1 MSKLAIFV
9 EGLTEQ
15 LFVEKLV
22 NVIAGERNVRFEL
35 RRASGAVSGRRC
47 FRLLRSVPPDQGEP
61 HYVLIVDCSNDE
73 LVNSRIREEYESLAR
88 ERYTLIIGIRDVYPA
103 ARADIPRIQR
113 RLTYGVRTVP
123 VPVVGVLVIMEI
135 EAWFLAEHTHFSRL
149 NPTAGMTPALVRGWF
164 GFNPETD
171 DMALR
176 EHPAHDIE
184 KIYFIAGTTY
194 RKKIGPLRRTVRL
207 LDVEMMCLNLV
218 GRYPPLK
225 LLVDTITNCLFPA

>member
-15 LFVEKLV
+15 LFVEKLI

-35 RRASGAVSGRRC
+35 RRASGKVSDRRRW
-47 FRLLRSVPPDQGEP
+47 RLLRSVSPDQGEP

-73 LVNSRIREEYESLAR
+73 LVNSRIREEYDSLVRAG
-88 ERYTLIIGIRDVYPA
+88 YVLIIGIRDVFPQL
-103 ARADIPRIQR
+103 RADIPRIQR
-113 RLTYGVRTVP
+113 RLIYGLRTTP
-123 VPVVGVLVIMEI
+123 VPVVGVLVVMEI
-135 EAWFLAEHTHFSRL
+135 EAWFLAEYTHFHRL

-176 EHPAHDIE
+176 DHPALDME
-184 KIYFIAGTTY
+184 KIYFIAARTY
-194 RKKIGPLRRTVRL
+194 RKKIGSLRRTVNL
-207 LDVEMMCLNLV
+207 LDVELMCLNLV
-218 GRYPPLK
+218 ARYPPLK
-225 LLVDTITNCLFPA
+225 LLVDTISNCLFPS